1 GTINPDNSE
10 TKDNNCLQWAICAF
24 NADRLSE
31 GKLAHL
37 ERLSVLRQ
45 YKDLVHTHKRTK
57 DKWLAVNESSVQ
69 ATSYQ
74 EQKPRHEELE
84 RP

>member
-1 GTINPDNSE
+1 SYIKTPKKLTNTKGTINPDNSE

-31 GKLAHL
+31 A
-37 ERLSVLRQ
+37 
-45 YKDLVHTHKRTK
+45 K